1 MIKHQ
6 RGLTL
11 SGLLVWGVFLVVV
24 AVFGM
29 KVVPTYLEYYKIQKD
44 TKAAVAQVGPEATV
58 ADVRKAFDRFAE
70 IDADTDVISYCGS
83 GVTACHNLIAMEYA
97 GLGAKRLFPGSWSQY
112 AATDRPAATG
122 D

>member
-29 KVVPTYLEYYKIQKD
+29 KVVPTYIEYYKIQKD
-44 TKAAVAQVGPEATV
+44 SKAAVAQVGPEATV

-70 IDADTDVISYCGS
+70 IDMLEFSSSQLEISKDNGKIVVEFAYEKRIPLFANVSLVIDYQGS
-83 GVTACHNLIAMEYA
+83 TKN
-97 GLGAKRLFPGSWSQY
+97 
-112 AATDRPAATG
+112 
-122 D
+122 